1 MKLRNY
7 YTAKWLSLHGPG
19 TVMVLQNPDFRPI
32 VGTLFKASAS
42 KSPNLQA
49 DAMYRVPTA
58 VREHLHLQRLSWNTN
73 HAASPNRHIIDSI
86 IH

>member
-7 YTAKWLSLHGPG
+7 YTAKWLSLHGPE
-19 TVMVLQNPDFRPI
+19 TAKEFNDQDFRPI

-42 KSPNLQA
+42 KWPNLQA

-58 VREHLHLQRLSWNTN
+58 V
-73 HAASPNRHIIDSI
+73 
-86 IH
+86 